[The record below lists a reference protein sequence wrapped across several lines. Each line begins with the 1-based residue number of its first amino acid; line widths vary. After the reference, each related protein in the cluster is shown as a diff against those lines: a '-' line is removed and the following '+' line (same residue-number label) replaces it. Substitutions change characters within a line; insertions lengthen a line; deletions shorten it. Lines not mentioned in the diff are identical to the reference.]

1 MYSST
6 DASTARVSHCQH
18 CGNYHT
24 GQCPRIKAIEYY
36 ANGTVK
42 RIEFFE
48 PAQAYSGLWQTKP
61 SPYLPPYK
69 ITSSAISVIPSDK
82 VWVSG

>member
-24 GQCPRIKAIEYY
+24 GQCPRVKAIEYY
-36 ANGTVK
+36 ANGTMK

-48 PAQAYSGLWQTKP
+48 TTHMHSGLWQTQP
-61 SPYLPPYK
+61 SPYLPPYE
-69 ITSSAISVIPSDK
+69 ITSSAISVIPSNSIR
-82 VWVSG
+82 VMG